1 MAAAH
6 DFTDISKVLIM
17 VQEAQDSERDQR
29 EHVKEAKRFI
39 TDRDGQWD
47 QDAINKM
54 DGRYRG
60 TFDML
65 TPIVDGI
72 AGEID
77 QADFTLRVSPSGGRA
92 SEDTAD
98 TLDGVIRNI
107 RNISNAEDIFNKA
120 ARSNVIGGFDAWE
133 VVQAFIEGDSFDQD
147 LLIKKVS
154 NAADSVWFDLASV
167 EQDRSDAKWAV
178 KLVAVPVADYKARW
192 PDGGGMSVG
201 DQSRREFIHN
211 DTKESIVVGQ
221 LYYKK
226 PTKIELVRMTDGTVY
241 RDDEDFAKTKDE
253 LEAQGITVE
262 LDDKGEEK
270 RRSRDN
276 WRVWSRMFD
285 GAEWLKPE
293 EKTVFDFIPIIP
305 IYGNFD
311 IVDNQTVY
319 FGKLEKLLD
328 PQRGYN
334 YAQSRDIEDGAFSP
348 PATIWMTDAQADGN
362 DYSTMNTDRDPIRI
376 YNHDPNVSP
385 PVQTLG
391 PQASSGLQ
399 TTMAN
404 MQQMITVSSNTFNSQ
419 RGNANPNQ
427 SGIAGQQQIEQGNIG
442 SIKWFKSLEV
452 AICYTGKVLINA
464 IPRVYDSTRQVRV
477 LGEDGASKIVPLN
490 KTVFDDESQQNIVLN
505 DLSIGEYDVVCDVGP
520 AFNSAQKEAARSFEI
535 VASINPEVAQRNMD
549 IWLKNRK
556 EPGMDLMAE
565 RERVQLFQAGQIPE
579 SQWTDEEKQQVQ
591 EAQQQAQGQ
600 EQHPDPLLL
609 AAQAEMVKG
618 RADQTNADNKTLE
631 IQGRFQLENGKL
643 ELDNRKIDLDIAKFN
658 WENEDK
664 FNVDAAKIDQ
674 GQQKIDNDAD
684 KNAIT
689 AQQNQNKID
698 LQAREQL
705 LKEDQQ
711 EFNNVRELQ
720 KAQQEEFAAAVTALQ
735 GVISATGAD
744 VVMGPHLGE
753 AIVNQAVQVTEL
765 QEEQGNT
772 DIGRAVAGT
781 VEVSIGPD
789 IPDNQE
795 QPELGDE

>member
-6 DFTDISKVLIM
+6 DFTEISEVLIM
-17 VQEAQDSERDQR
+17 VEEAQDSERDR
-29 EHVKEAKRFI
+29 RSHVKEAKLFI

-47 QDAINKM
+47 QDAIDKM
-54 DGRYRG
+54 ANRYRG

-72 AGEID
+72 SGEID

-107 RNISNAEDIFNKA
+107 RNVSNAEDIFNKA

-147 LLIKKVS
+147 LLVKKIP
-154 NAADSVWFDLASV
+154 NASDSVWFDLASV

-192 PDGGGMSVG
+192 PKGGGMSVG
-201 DQSRREFIHN
+201 DDSRRKFVNN
-211 DTKESIVVGQ
+211 DTKEAVTVGQ

-226 PTKIELVRMTDGTVY
+226 PGKIELVRMTDGTTY
-241 RDDEDFAKTKDE
+241 RDDDDFKKTKDE
-253 LEAQGITVE
+253 LEQQGITIE
-262 LDDKGEEK
+262 LDNDGEEK
-270 RRSRDN
+270 RRTRDN

-285 GAEWLKPE
+285 GEAWLAPDE
-293 EKTVFDFIPIIP
+293 ETVFDFIPIIP

-348 PATIWMTDAQADGN
+348 PQSTWMTDGQADGN
-362 DYSTMNTDRDPIRI
+362 DYSTMNTDRDPVRI
-376 YNHDPNVSP
+376 YNHIASQP
-385 PVQTLG
+385 PPFQTLG

-404 MQQMITVSSNTFNSQ
+404 MQQMITVSSNTFQSQ
-419 RGNANPNQ
+419 QGNANPNQ
-427 SGIAGQQQIEQGNIG
+427 SGIAGLQQIEQGNIG
-442 SIKWFKSLEV
+442 SIKWFKALEV

-490 KTVFDDESQQNIVLN
+490 KTVFDQESQTNVILN

-520 AFNSAQKEAARSFEI
+520 AFNSQQKEAARSFEV
-535 VASINPEVAQRNMD
+535 VATINPEVAQRNMD
-549 IWLKNRK
+549 IWLKNRQ

-565 RERVQLFQAGQIPE
+565 RERVQLFNAGQIPE
-579 SQWTDEEKQQVQ
+579 SQWTEEEQQQVQ
-591 EAQQQAQGQ
+591 QAQEQAQGQ
-600 EQHPDPLLL
+600 EQQPDPLLL

-618 RADQTNADNKTLE
+618 QADQTNADNKTLE
-631 IQGRFQLENGKL
+631 IQGRFEIESGKL
-643 ELDNRKIDLDIAKFN
+643 ELENKKIDLDTEKFIAERDGKLGVKGV
-658 WENEDK
+658 EL
-664 FNVDAAKIDQ
+664 DQ
-674 GQQKIDNDAD
+674 SQQKIDNDVE
-684 KNAIT
+684 KNAIS
-689 AQQNQNKID
+689 AQQNQDKID
-698 LQAREQL
+698 LQAQEQALRDEQQQFDNSVTL
-705 LKEDQQ
+705 L
-711 EFNNVRELQ
+711 
-720 KAQQEEFAAAVTALQ
+720 KAQQDELTTAVTALQ
-735 GVISATGAD
+735 GIIASTGAS

-753 AIVNQAVQVTEL
+753 AIVNQAVQVTDI
-765 QEEQGNT
+765 QDEQGNT
-772 DIGRAVAGT
+772 DIGEAVAGT
-781 VEVSIGPD
+781 EGDLATELDEEVDANP
-789 IPDNQE
+789 
-795 QPELGDE
+795 